1 MYLSRVAAVNGG
13 LPVETP
19 AFTVNRLCGSR
30 LQAIVFAAQA
40 IKLGDCD
47 VAVAGGAES
56 MSRAHP
62 RRPVQQHLH
71 LPRSRPGRDRRARN
85 PHHRRHDDR
94 GGRRRR

>member
-47 VAVAGGAES
+47 VAVAA
-56 MSRAHP
+56 A
-62 RRPVQQHLH
+62 
-71 LPRSRPGRDRRARN
+71 RSP
-85 PHHRRHDDR
+85 
-94 GGRRRR
+94 